1 MIGNRAAAL
10 ILLALAL
17 TTSASAQCFE
27 LAPVRPKGGSF
38 VPTPFTPV
46 EASGD
51 TVRVLGRSYSLRGCV
66 PMPEVGKRALLRRA
80 RVVLNGKAL
89 VPPAPRWTLQTPAV
103 AIAERAW
110 AMGAFRLA
118 LKQTVEYDGFITCDL
133 TLAPK
138 GRSATVRDLTL
149 TLEYL
154 PDASTLYQIPVF
166 TPTWAGFWPKEKKI
180 SNPIVGVWGGDDA
193 AGFASYVATY
203 RDWNAEGPRVVLR
216 RKGGGPGVIE
226 YRIVTKPKRIT
237 APVTY
242 RFGFIATPVRP
253 PETRRLYLYA
263 LTTGGGGREKLVDN
277 LVYWGG
283 LSDYYATFRTSKPGK
298 LKERAE
304 RVRKSH
310 RMGKTVLAYTTYDHV
325 RNDAVKPVPRDWF
338 LAGPGGKMISRP
350 IRPGKPEPQRVFL
363 CPGSRDWIRWKLEDV
378 DYAIRHY
385 DVDGFY
391 VDTSYIILRCYNPR
405 HGHEWKDATGKA
417 QPDFPVWSMREVW
430 RGVYEALCRKK
441 GRACIY
447 AHHKAGCPSA
457 LAAYTSA
464 FCEGEQ
470 YTSQPIANL
479 TLDAFRAQVA
489 GSNIGPKGYLLC
501 EYYRAQRYNL
511 HKRSKHHNPLES
523 LMLALPHD
531 CLVTGYPGLHPVRE
545 ILQLRD
551 DLGLLD
557 AAWTPYYAKDAAWKA
572 RGAVV
577 SSYRSKRGDT
587 VLVVSN
593 PSYKPV
599 KTKLTGPASAT
610 GGRTFV
616 QIDVT
621 ARVGRFTPWTPG
633 YRWEVASP
641 DRIAVGARS
650 FGLYAWVRKP
660 EALTTFATQR
670 GFWKEKAAAKRDLP
684 KGATLVS
691 DFSDP
696 DWLLVNDD
704 GRVETTD
711 RDTVNGRAMRVLAK
725 PKHNA
730 AALMLRFR
738 RPRDW
743 TKQKTLTFWIR
754 PDKPQPVSAF
764 LTRLRNNFRYGP
776 ALRLVSPGIGAT
788 LPAGK
793 WTKATYAFGEVP
805 RQRVTI
811 LRIYFHKGNRNRGP
825 FDMDEMLLHG
835 PGDETDSTKGA
846 RYRGAEENKP
856 VPD

>member
-1 MIGNRAAAL
+1 MTARRPIAAV
-10 ILLALAL
+10 LLTLAV
-17 TTSASAQCFE
+17 TAAVGAQCFE
-27 LAPVRPKGGSF
+27 TSPVRPKGGDF
-38 VPTPFTPV
+38 VPKPFTPV
-46 EASGD
+46 EATGG
-51 TVRVLGRSYSLRGCV
+51 TVRVLGRSYSLGGCV
-66 PMPEVGKRALLRRA
+66 PAPKVGDRPLLRRA
-80 RVVLNGKAL
+80 RFVLNGKAL
-89 VPPAPRWTLQTPAV
+89 APPAPRWTLKTPAV
-103 AIAERAW
+103 AVADRAW
-110 AMGAFRLA
+110 ADDGFRLG

-138 GRSATVRDLTL
+138 GASATIRELTL

-154 PDASTLYQIPVF
+154 PDASVLYQIPVF
-166 TPTWAGFWPKEKKI
+166 RPTWAGFWPKDKKI
-180 SNPIVGVWGGDDA
+180 VDPIVGVWGGDDA

-203 RDWNAEGPRVVLR
+203 RDWSSGGPRAVVR
-216 RKGGGPGVIE
+216 RKGRGPGVVE
-226 YRIVTKPKRIT
+226 YRIVAKPKRIA

-263 LTTGGGGREKLVDN
+263 LPAGGGKPEKLVDN
-277 LVYWGG
+277 LVFWGG
-283 LSDYYATFRTSKPGK
+283 LSDDYATFRTNDPRKD
-298 LKERAE
+298 KERA
-304 RVRKSH
+304 RNVAHYHK
-310 RMGKTVLAYTTYDHV
+310 MGKKVLGYTTYDHIQ
-325 RNDAVKPVPRDWF
+325 NDAMKTVPPNWYLGR
-338 LAGPGGKMISRP
+338 PGGRMISRAL
-350 IRPGKPEPQRVFL
+350 RPGAPEPQRVFL
-363 CPGSRDWIRWKLEDV
+363 CPGSRDWIQWKLEDV
-378 DYAIRHY
+378 DYAIRRY

-391 VDTSYIILRCYNPR
+391 VDTSYIILRCCNHR
-405 HGHEWKDATGKA
+405 HGHGWKDAAGKE
-417 QPDFPVWSMREVW
+417 QQDFPVWSMREVW

-447 AHHKAGCPSA
+447 AHHKAGCPPA

-501 EYYRAQRYNL
+501 EYYRARRYNL
-511 HKRSKHHNPLES
+511 HKRSKPHNPLES

-531 CLVTGYPGLHPVRE
+531 CLVTGYPGQHPIRE

-557 AAWTPYYAKDAAWKA
+557 AAWTPYYAKDAKWKA

-577 SSYRSKRGDT
+577 SAYRSKRGDT
-587 VLVVSN
+587 VLVVAN
-593 PSYKPV
+593 PTYKPLR
-599 KTKLTGPASAT
+599 TTLTGPASEAQ
-610 GGRTFV
+610 GRTFAR
-616 QIDVT
+616 IDVA
-621 ARVGRFTPWTPG
+621 ARVGRFTAWTPG
-633 YRWEVASP
+633 YRWEPAG
-641 DRIAVGARS
+641 RIEIGPRS
-650 FGLYAWVRKP
+650 LGLYAWVRSP
-660 EALTTFATQR
+660 QALPKFAAQR
-670 GFWKEKAAAKRDLP
+670 GFWKDAGDAKRKLP
-684 KGATLVS
+684 KGATLLS
-691 DFSDP
+691 DFGDP
-696 DWLLVNDD
+696 DWLQVNDD

-711 RDTVNGRAMRVLAK
+711 RDTVSGRALRVLPK

-738 RPRDW
+738 NPRDW

-764 LTRLRNNFRYGP
+764 LLRLRNNFRYGP
-776 ALRLVSPGIGAT
+776 VLRLVSPGIGST

-793 WTKATYAFGEVP
+793 WSRVTYAFDEVP

-811 LRIYFHKGNRNRGP
+811 LRIYYHKGVGVKAP

-835 PGDETDSTKGA
+835 EGAEADAKKGA
-846 RYRGAEENKP
+846 RYRAAEEDKP